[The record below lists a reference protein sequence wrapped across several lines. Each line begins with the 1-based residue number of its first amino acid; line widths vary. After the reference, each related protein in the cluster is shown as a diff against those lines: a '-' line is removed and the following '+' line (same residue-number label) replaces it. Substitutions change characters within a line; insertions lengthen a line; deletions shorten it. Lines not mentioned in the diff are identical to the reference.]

1 MTFSI
6 RLAEPGDL
14 DRVGAITAAS
24 YLDGG
29 HIDADAAYVGQLR
42 DATVRAEQAELWVA
56 VDGEAVLGSV
66 TFVAP
71 GSALGEVSDPGE
83 AEIRMLAVSAQAQGR
98 GVGESLVRHCI
109 SRAREAGLDAVAL
122 STQPSMTTAHRIY
135 ERLGFVRTPGKDWSP
150 VPGVFLRTYRL
161 GLS

>member
-1 MTFSI
+1 MTCSI

-29 HIDADAAYVGQLR
+29 HLPADADYVSTLR
-42 DATVRAEQAELWVA
+42 DAASRAEQAELWVA
-56 VDGEAVLGSV
+56 LRGDELVGTV

-71 GSALGEVSDPGE
+71 GSPLGEVSGPAE
-83 AEIRMLAVSAQAQGR
+83 AEIRMLAVSSAAQSH

-109 SRAREAGLDAVAL
+109 RRARELGLVGIAL
-122 STQPSMTTAHRIY
+122 STEPSMTTAHRI
-135 ERLGFVRTPGKDWSP
+135 
-150 VPGVFLRTYRL
+150 
-161 GLS
+161 